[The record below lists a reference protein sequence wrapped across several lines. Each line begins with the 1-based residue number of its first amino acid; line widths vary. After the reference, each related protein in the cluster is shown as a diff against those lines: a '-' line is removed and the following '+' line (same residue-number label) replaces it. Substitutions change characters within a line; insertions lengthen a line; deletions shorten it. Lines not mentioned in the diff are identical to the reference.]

1 MFLLHTRDRDDPCVV
16 PSAGVAVVQQLASRY
31 QLPPGGRRPSGAW
44 VYYPDGYETDVAS
57 FGGKNVTG
65 AFLVDSFFQF
75 HVDER
80 TWDYYMGRMLLH
92 LWKETGH
99 VYMAVCAGG
108 SALCKP
114 SGGGLKY
121 SQLLAE
127 LPSGWMSLLY
137 HLRQRLL
144 QDG

>member
-1 MFLLHTRDRDDPCVV
+1 MWSNCCYRCFVYFRNKPLKPKILVIALFCRDVWLPTEKL
-16 PSAGVAVVQQLASRY
+16 SNMGVEV
-31 QLPPGGRRPSGAW
+31 
-44 VYYPDGYETDVAS
+44 
-57 FGGKNVTG
+57 
-65 AFLVDSFFQF
+65 FQF

-92 LWKETGH
+92 LWRETGH

-114 SGGGLKY
+114 IGGGLRY

-127 LPSGWMSLLY
+127 LPSGLEVITPIICGNDFY
-137 HLRQRLL
+137 KKKKDRCIR
-144 QDG
+144 